1 MKYLGY
7 VIMQNGRQDRQVQS
21 EKESSNS
28 GTGVGNGKAKVEGRL
43 EKETVALRQVDLASN
58 KLRSRDLGVE
68 QKRED
73 RETAGKISEVGAR
86 S

>member
-43 EKETVALRQVDLASN
+43 EKETVVFD
-58 KLRSRDLGVE
+58 KLIWLVISYGVE
-68 QKRED
+68 IW
-73 RETAGKISEVGAR
+73 G
-86 S
+86 